1 MEGAYPAG
9 AADAVDG
16 VLPKLCAAPR
26 SAGEVAELLRHAE
39 KERLAV
45 IARGAGTKLGWGTP
59 PERADLVLQT
69 RRLDRVIEHAAADLV
84 VRAESGVRLSDLQ
97 AQLAGASQRLS
108 LDPPEPGATLGGIVA
123 AAASGPRRH
132 RFGAPR
138 DLLLGITV
146 ALADGTVAKA
156 GGKVVKNVAGY
167 DLGKLFTGSL
177 GTLGVIVELAFRL
190 HPLPQARAWIVAQL
204 ETPEAAT
211 LAVLDL
217 LGSTLVPSAVELDW
231 TPGEPVRLGILFEG
245 RLPGVEAQAEAART
259 LLGQGVVNETAFDV
273 AAARTAPA
281 LELQI
286 AALPADLTVV
296 LNNVRDAARERGL
309 TPRVSGRAGLGVLL
323 ASFGNADAEVH
334 AGVVA
339 ALRRRLDKRASVVIR
354 RASVDVKR
362 RADVFGDAGDAL
374 PLMRRV
380 KQRFDPAN
388 TLAPG
393 RFVGG
398 I

>member
-1 MEGAYPAG
+1 
-9 AADAVDG
+9 
-16 VLPKLCAAPR
+16 
-26 SAGEVAELLRHAE
+26 
-39 KERLAV
+39 
-45 IARGAGTKLGWGTP
+45 
-59 PERADLVLQT
+59 
-69 RRLDRVIEHAAADLV
+69 VIEHAAADLV

-97 AQLAGASQRLS
+97 AQLAGASQQLS

-190 HPLPQARAWIVAQL
+190 HPLPQAQAWVVAEL
-204 ETPEAAT
+204 ETPEAAAR
-211 LAVLDL
+211 AVLDL

-231 TPGEPVRLGILFEG
+231 TPGEPVRLGLLFEG
-245 RLPGVEAQAEAART
+245 RAPGVEAQADAGRRLLAQAVVSRTDFDAAGR
-259 LLGQGVVNETAFDV
+259 A
-273 AAARTAPA
+273 APA

-286 AALPADLTVV
+286 AALPADLAVV

-309 TPRVSGRAGLGVLL
+309 TPRVSGRAGLGVLS
-323 ASFGNADAEVH
+323 AGFENADVETH

-339 ALRRRLDKRASVVIR
+339 SVRRRLDKRASVVIR
-354 RASVDVKR
+354 RARVDVKR

-388 TLAPG
+388 TLSPG